1 MTRPAHRTAAPSGR
15 PRGGFTLVELLVVF
29 VVLSILI
36 ALLLPAINGA
46 VKTAKNTAAQA
57 NLKQFD
63 QALAAFKSKYGDY
76 PPSRVILWENG
87 YFPTSGDVA
96 LAATGQSDMLNGQ
109 LAQRSLLYLRKFFP
123 KVTFSTSGAVWPAGS
138 KQWYDFNGNGVFDA
152 DPYILQGHECLVFF
166 LGGLPQRTDDG
177 FAMTGFAKNPTNPF
191 TPNVAPTGSPTF
203 VSQNRE
209 APLFEFASNRLQ
221 DDTINTTLATTFPGY
236 LDSLG
241 NSLGGNQINFIAY
254 FSSYGNNG
262 YDPNDVNFAAEM
274 ADDGTTAV
282 LNKYKVRFPVYT
294 ATKGATTP
302 PNHAASPAP
311 NPYTSTATG
320 AATTAAAATLTVN
333 YVNAQTYQLISPG
346 VDGQYG
352 PGGMFKANAT
362 TEALPFDA
370 NTTVPATL
378 KSIRQRER
386 DNLTNFHGGTLN

>member
-87 YFPTSGDVA
+87 YFQTGGTTA
-96 LAATGQSDMLNGQ
+96 LAASGQSDVQSGQ
-109 LAQRSLLYLRKFFP
+109 LAQRTLQYLRKFFP
-123 KVTFSTSGAVWPAGS
+123 KVVLSTSGAVWPAGS

-152 DPYILQGHECLVFF
+152 QPYVLQGHQCLVFF
-166 LGGLPQRTDDG
+166 LGGLPQKTDEG
-177 FAMTGFAKNPTNPF
+177 YAMTGFAKSPTNPF
-191 TPNVAPTGSPTF
+191 TPIVAPSGSPTF

-209 APLFEFASNRLQ
+209 VPLFEFAANRLQ
-221 DDTINTTLATTFPGY
+221 DDTVNNVAFPGY

-241 NSLGGNQINFIAY
+241 NTLGSGQVNFIAY

-262 YDPNDVNFAAEM
+262 YDPNDVNFAAEV
-274 ADDGTTAV
+274 DDAGAVV
-282 LNKYKVRFPVYT
+282 LNKYKVRYPVYT
-294 ATKGATTP
+294 SSGDATTP
-302 PNHAASPAP
+302 PNHAASPSP

-320 AATTAAAATLTVN
+320 AATAVAATALAVN
-333 YVNAQTYQLISPG
+333 YVNPQTYQLISSG
-346 VDGQYG
+346 MDGLYG
-352 PGGMFKANAT
+352 PGGMFKPNANSG
-362 TEALPFDA
+362 ALPFDA
-370 NTTVPATL
+370 NTTTPAASTSL
-378 KSIRQRER
+378 RQRER
-386 DNLTNFHGGTLN
+386 DNLTNFHGGTLD